1 MALSGPQALRS
12 LDDAIRDIR
21 REESDIGKRLS
32 RSTERLAKIQETEAE
47 MYRKLAR
54 VRLDPEVQSQI
65 EGRLSRA
72 ENRARQV
79 IKEHASQLGK
89 AEKQIKQLD
98 EAIAVLARKRSA
110 ALESV
115 DDAQAKL
122 FALSSKIASTVTKDP
137 DYANLRARADELQ
150 AVANESLK
158 KTRQAEADQETKGKP
173 YREDPLFMYLWE
185 AGYGTRNYKANN
197 LVRWLDSKVARL
209 VDYRNARA
217 NFSMLNEIPL
227 RLREHADRQIALA
240 EEAEEQLDALEDRAV
255 EKAGGGPIKRAL
267 QKAQEELERIDLEM
281 LEAED
286 KRDNLSEE
294 FSALAEGGNPTFS
307 KAVGE
312 LASALAGQD
321 IKNLVAMARKSA
333 TRQDDAIVAKIDD
346 ARTRQKDEEDE
357 TRELN
362 ARLKVLAQRRRELED
377 IQWEFKKSRFD
388 DPRSTFRKDE
398 LVGDL
403 LSEFLKGAITASNY
417 WGQWQRSQ
425 NWKAGTSDW
434 GGGIGLPRSGR
445 RSPWSGAT
453 KTQWPR
459 ASAPRNPVSRGRLPG
474 LRAPRPS
481 TPRAPTPRP
490 GFTRPRSGSRGSRRS
505 GGFKTGGGF

>member
-1 MALSGPQALRS
+1 MALSGPEALRS

-21 REESDIGKRLS
+21 REERDIGKRLS

-47 MYRKLAR
+47 MYRKLAS

-72 ENRARQV
+72 EAKARKV
-79 IKEHASQLGK
+79 IKEHASELSK
-89 AEKQIKQLD
+89 AERLTKKLD
-98 EAIAVLARKRSA
+98 EQIATLARKRRT
-110 ALESV
+110 ALEAI
-115 DDAQAKL
+115 DTAQKNL
-122 FALSSKIASTVTKDP
+122 SALSSEIAAAIATDA
-137 DYANLRARADELQ
+137 DYARLRTRADELQ
-150 AVANESLK
+150 AVADKSLK
-158 KTRQAEADQETKGKP
+158 KTQQAEADQEIKGKP

-185 AGYGTRNYKANN
+185 AGYGTRKYKANN

-217 NFSMLNEIPL
+217 NFAMLNEIPL
-227 RLREHADRQIALA
+227 RLREHAERQIAAA

-267 QKAQEELERIDLEM
+267 EKAQQDLEQIDLEM

-286 KRDNLSEE
+286 RRDAQSEA
-294 FSALAEGGNPTFS
+294 FSALAEGGNPAFA
-307 KAVGE
+307 KAVAD
-312 LASALAGQD
+312 LASALEGQD

-333 TRQDDAIVAKIDD
+333 TREDDAIVRKIDD
-346 ARTRQKDEEDE
+346 ARTRLKDEEDE

-388 DPRSTFRKDE
+388 DPRSVFRKDE

-403 LSEFLKGAITASNY
+403 LSEFLKGAITAANY

-459 ASAPRNPVSRGRLPG
+459 GNIPRSSVSRGRLPG
-474 LRAPRPS
+474 ARTPRPS
-481 TPRAPTPRP
+481 TPRSSTPRP
-490 GFTRPRSGSRGSRRS
+490 RFSRPRSGSKGSRRS

>member
-1 MALSGPQALRS
+1 M
-12 LDDAIRDIR
+12 DDAIRDIR
-21 REESDIGKRLS
+21 REESDIARRLS

-47 MYRKLAR
+47 MYRKLAS
-54 VRLDPEVQSQI
+54 VRLDPEVQSQL

-72 ENRARQV
+72 ETRARQV
-79 IKEHASQLGK
+79 IKEHASQLGE

-98 EAIAVLARKRSA
+98 EQIAGMTRKRRA
-110 ALESV
+110 ALEAV
-115 DDAQAKL
+115 DAAQENL
-122 FALSSKIASTVTKDP
+122 SALSSEIAAVVNKDP
-137 DYANLRARADELQ
+137 DYAKRRAEADELQ

-158 KTRQAEADQETKGKP
+158 KTQQAEADQEAKGKP

-197 LVRWLDSKVARL
+197 LARWLDSKVARL

-217 NFSMLNEIPL
+217 NFAMLNEIPL
-227 RLREHADRQIALA
+227 RLREHAERQITAA
-240 EEAEEQLDALEDRAV
+240 EEAEEKLDELEDRAV

-267 QKAQEELERIDLEM
+267 QKAQEELERIDLKM
-281 LEAED
+281 LDAED
-286 KRDNLSEE
+286 KRDAQSEA
-294 FSALAEGGNPTFS
+294 FSALAEGGSPAFS

-312 LASALAGQD
+312 LASALEGQD

-377 IQWEFKKSRFD
+377 IQWEFKKARFD

-398 LVGDL
+398 LAGDL
-403 LSEFLKGAITASNY
+403 LSEFLKGAITAANY

-445 RSPWSGAT
+445 RSPWSGTT

-459 ASAPRNPVSRGRLPG
+459 TSTPRASVSRGRLPG

-481 TPRAPTPRP
+481 APRTPTPRP
-490 GFTRPRSGSRGSRRS
+490 NFSRPRSGSRGSRRS